1 MKVYSDNCGA
11 CGKEYLSSELMPTTK
26 LGGTF
31 SKVKVC
37 SFCLVIADI
46 TEDYKSAA
54 ELIVCA
60 FNPPDPQLQ
69 SPNVVIEPANSLIQ
83 KAVDLLKKVDPGYFS
98 GVRKIVVSSSPDYG
112 HVESGPN
119 KDPAVINVNMARIQ
133 NEGQGSEKDIVRAL
147 ATTIAHERGHV
158 KSFDANLGFQGGE
171 GPAVAEEQRIA
182 TLINNLPEYKS

>member
-11 CGKEYLSSELMPTTK
+11 CGKEYLSSELMPAK

-31 SKVKVC
+31 SKVKIC
-37 SFCLVIADI
+37 SFCLSIANI

-54 ELIVCA
+54 ELITCA
-60 FNPPDPQLQ
+60 FNQPDPQLQ

-83 KAVDLLKKVDPGYFS
+83 KAVDLIKKIEPGYFS

-119 KDPAVINVNMARIQ
+119 KDPATINVNIARIQ
-133 NEGQGSEKDIVRAL
+133 NEGQGSEKDMVRAL

-158 KSFDANLGFQGGE
+158 KSFDTNLGFQGGE

-182 TLINNLPEYKS
+182 NLISNLPEYQS